1 MQELLDLLLV
11 KDSSTV
17 LKVFPIGNELLW
29 NFSKR
34 TYVMGILNTTP
45 DSFSDGGEAN
55 DFKDA
60 VEKARKMI
68 SDGADIIDIGGQSTA
83 PNAPEITAQEEIA
96 RVVPVIASLRS
107 AYPDLLISVDTFRAA
122 VAKAA
127 LNAGAN
133 YVNDVSGGERDLEMV
148 PLMLERQ
155 IPVCLMHM
163 RGDSKSMQ
171 FLTQYTGDLLHTI
184 KSELSASVEKAIN
197 AGIYRWNIVV
207 DPGIGFSKT
216 HEQNYQI
223 LGRLAELSSP
233 SIQDAGFIR
242 KNDLSGMPILIG
254 VSRKGFLGKTT
265 NEPIAAKRTMGT
277 AAANAIA
284 VMGGAGIVRV
294 HDVKE
299 MKQVCLV
306 CDRCR

>member
-55 DFKDA
+55 DFNDA

-107 AYPDLLISVDTFRAA
+107 AYPNLLISVDTFRAA

-133 YVNDVSGGERDLEMV
+133 YVNDVSGGERDIEMV

-163 RGDSKSMQ
+163 RGNSKSMQ
-171 FLTQYTGDLLHTI
+171 SLTQYSGDLLNTI

-223 LGRLAELSSP
+223 LGRLAELTSH

-254 VSRKGFLGKTT
+254 VSRKGFLGRTT

-306 CDRCR
+306 CDAVK